1 MSLSEAMIP
10 TFLRCEYA
18 DHPLSIG
25 TTTPRF
31 SWIVQHPERGQA
43 QSAYQIL
50 VASEP
55 SLLAHDTGDLWDS
68 GKVPDANAVGICY
81 AGEPLGSQQQC
92 WWKVRV
98 WDRDDR
104 VSEYSAVARFGVGL
118 LTEEDWRA
126 RWIASP
132 HPRRGV
138 APFFR
143 TTFEADRPVA
153 QTLLYICGLG
163 YYELH
168 INGAR
173 VGDHVLDPGWTDYT
187 QRVLYATYEVTD
199 HLRPGANAL
208 GVVLGEGWYGN
219 DHSSVG
225 DHGPWQRLK
234 WFGYPCLILQLHV
247 TFSDGSETCIMSGDS
262 GWWASEGP
270 IIENNI
276 YDGETYDAR
285 REMPGWD
292 TPAYRPEEHDGWLPA
307 AVVAGPEGGLIPQL
321 LEPIKVVRNLS
332 PVSLYSPR
340 PGIHVADLGQNFA
353 GWIRLTVEGPVGT
366 EVTMRY
372 AEVLD
377 DAGLVNQTPS
387 RGARATDRYLLRG
400 GGMEVYEPR
409 FTYHGFRY
417 VQIEGFPGELGPE
430 NLVGRVVRSAVAQTG
445 DFTCSNQLLNTIQR
459 NVLWTEESNLHSLPT
474 DCPQRDERMGWLN
487 DMTVRVEEAI
497 YNFELVRL
505 LSKWEDDI
513 ADTQGDN
520 GAIADTAPYVWGSR
534 PADPVSTCFLLIP
547 WLLFTWCGDRRT
559 LERHYAALKRWNDYL
574 ASRTED
580 DIVTYS
586 HYGDWAPPA
595 SELAGD
601 GSARSAITPGEFMS
615 TGYYYYNAQLLA
627 RCARILGEDKD
638 AADFAQLAERI
649 RLAFNRKFLDPA
661 TGGYAHGNQSAQAFA
676 LFLGVVPEEA
686 RPAVLQ
692 RLLDD
697 VAAHDNHLTT
707 GNLCTKYLLEVL
719 TECGQVEVA
728 YRLATQTTYPSWG
741 HMIACGATT
750 IWERWEYETGGGMNS
765 HNHPMYGTISS
776 WFYKY
781 LAGITFDPACPA
793 CGHVLIKPYFP
804 VDLAFVNAS
813 LHTVQGEVVS
823 HWERIGKA
831 LCLRVVIP
839 GNCTATVSL
848 PIRGTRTIRESDVV
862 IWQGDTP
869 GATPEGITACRL
881 SGDRLEVSLGSGT
894 YRFLTE

>member
-1 MSLSEAMIP
+1 MSISEAMTLIS
-10 TFLRCEYA
+10 LRCEYA

-31 SWIVQHPERGQA
+31 SWIVQYPERGQA

-50 VASEP
+50 VASDH
-55 SLLAHDTGDLWDS
+55 SFLGHDTGDLWDS
-68 GKVPDANAVGICY
+68 RKVPDPNAVGICY
-81 AGEPLGSQQQC
+81 AGRPLCSRQQC

-104 VSEYSAVARFGVGL
+104 VSEYSAVGRFGVGL
-118 LTEEDWRA
+118 LTEEDWKA

-138 APFFR
+138 APFLR
-143 TTFEADRPVA
+143 TTFEVDRPVA
-153 QTLLYICGLG
+153 QALLYICGLG

-168 INGAR
+168 MNGAR

-187 QRVLYATYEVTD
+187 QRVLYVTYDVTD
-199 HLRPGANAL
+199 HLRPGGNAL
-208 GVVLGEGWYGN
+208 SVILGEGWYGN
-219 DHSSVG
+219 DHSSIG
-225 DHGPWQRLK
+225 HHGPRPQLEWLG
-234 WFGYPCLILQLHV
+234 WPCLVLQLHIAF
-247 TFSDGSETCIMSGDS
+247 TDGSEACVRSGDP
-262 GWWASEGP
+262 GWWVSEGP
-270 IIENNI
+270 IIENNV

-292 TPAYRPEEHDGWLPA
+292 TPAYHPEEHEGWAP
-307 AVVAGPEGGLIPQL
+307 VVVVEGPKGRLAPQL
-321 LEPIKVVRNLS
+321 LEPIRAIRDLS
-332 PVSLYSPR
+332 PVSIHSPR

-353 GWIRLTVEGPVGT
+353 GWIRLTVEGPAGA

-372 AEVLD
+372 AEVLGED
-377 DAGLVNQTPS
+377 GLVSQATL

-400 GGMEVYEPR
+400 SGVEVYEPR

-417 VQIEGFPGELGPE
+417 VQMEGYPGEPGPASV
-430 NLVGRVVRSAVAQTG
+430 VGRVVRSAVTQTG
-445 DFTCSNQLLNTIQR
+445 RFTCSNQLLNAIHG

-497 YNFELVRL
+497 CNFELVRL

-513 ADTQGDN
+513 ADTQGDR
-520 GAIADTAPYVWGSR
+520 GAIADTAPYVWGHR
-534 PADPVSTCFLLIP
+534 PADPVTTCFLLIP
-547 WLLFTWCGDRRT
+547 WFLYTRFGDRRT
-559 LERHYAALKRWNDYL
+559 LERHYAGLKRWNEYL
-574 ASRTED
+574 GSRTED
-580 DIVTYS
+580 DIVIYS
-586 HYGDWAPPA
+586 HWGDWAPPLA
-595 SELAGD
+595 ERAGD
-601 GSARSAITPGEFMS
+601 DTARSALTPGEFMS
-615 TGYYYYNAQLLA
+615 TGYYHYNAQLLA
-627 RCARILGEDKD
+627 HCARILGEERE
-638 AADFAQLAERI
+638 AAGFAELAERI

-661 TGGYAHGNQSAQAFA
+661 TARYAHGNQAAQAFA

-697 VAAHDNHLTT
+697 IAAHDNHLTT

-719 TECGQVEVA
+719 TECGQVEAA

-741 HMIACGATT
+741 YMIARGATT
-750 IWERWEYETGGGMNS
+750 IWEIWECETGGGMNS
-765 HNHPMYGTISS
+765 HNHPMYGTIGS

-781 LAGITFDPACPA
+781 LAGITFDPAYPA
-793 CGHVLIKPYFP
+793 CGRVVIKPYLP
-804 VDLAFVNAS
+804 ADLTFVKAS

-823 HWERIGKA
+823 EWERIGKA
-831 LCLRVVIP
+831 LSLGVVIP

-848 PIRGTRTIRESDVV
+848 PVGEAGIVRESDLV
-862 IWQGDTP
+862 IWQGDAP
-869 GATPEGITACRL
+869 GDMPAGITACRL
-881 SGDRLEVSLGSGT
+881 SGDRVEVSVGSGA
-894 YRFLTE
+894 YRFVAE